1 MLHERPARALPSRCA
16 RVGHYGEGSS
26 VTNRQRQIAFRVIGT
41 AACGAAGSSA
51 VAAHDGYIVFGFVL
65 GLLSAFMAVA
75 EVMNRKHA
83 REQAE
88 HEAIIASIR
97 VMDAAMRGV
106 KPEPPG
112 VEYIREGSDPA
123 ERP

>member
-1 MLHERPARALPSRCA
+1 MTNGQK
-16 RVGHYGEGSS
+16 RV
-26 VTNRQRQIAFRVIGT
+26 AFRVIGT

-51 VAAHDGYIVFGFVL
+51 IIVHDCYIVLGFVL

-88 HEAIIASIR
+88 HEAMFARIR
-97 VMDAAMRGV
+97 GRFEAMKKGEQ
-106 KPEPPG
+106 P
-112 VEYIREGSDPA
+112 
-123 ERP
+123 